1 MEVSVTPVML
11 EAIVTLATKRTMLE
25 RDKEALETIVVGS
38 SHGDCAFNPA
48 FFDRSFNLCSS
59 SQDLKHSYG
68 LYRQACKVA
77 SNLKRVV
84 VFYSVFSP
92 DFFLEKV
99 KSEKEKCPA
108 LREVFSLDLEYADSE
123 IEALSHTV
131 RGCLGGL
138 SYEAEAGS
146 CSGFTPTQGKFR
158 FPESYGAQR
167 RAQDHMKLNV
177 GNEANAYLMD
187 ILLLAKN
194 QGHEV
199 YVVVPP
205 VRSDYRRCL
214 GEAFSYLFRDV
225 IDIVNVYSMVSPEPK
240 TQLVNFFDDGD
251 FRDDHFGDYDH
262 LLPTGQ
268 GTELLTTKLRKM
280 IVGD

>member
-1 MEVSVTPVML
+1 MEVTVTPVMY
-11 EAIVTLATKRTMLE
+11 EAIVTLTTKRTMLE
-25 RDKEALETIVVGS
+25 RDKDALETIIVGS

-48 FFDRSFNLCSS
+48 FFERSFNLCSS

-84 VFYSVFSP
+84 IFYSVFSP
-92 DFFLEKV
+92 DFFLERV

-108 LREVFSLDLEYADSE
+108 LREVFSLDLEYDDPD
-123 IEALSHTV
+123 IDALSQMV
-131 RGCLGGL
+131 RGRLGGL

-158 FPESYGAQR
+158 FPETYGAQR
-167 RAQDHMKLNV
+167 RAHDHMKLNV

-194 QGHEV
+194 QGHDV

-205 VRSDYRRCL
+205 VRSDYMRCL
-214 GEAFSYLFRDV
+214 GESYAYLFRDV

-240 TQLVNFFDDGD
+240 TQLINFFEDGD
-251 FRDDHFGDYDH
+251 FQDHHFGDYDH
-262 LLPTGQ
+262 LLPTGE
-268 GTELLTTKLRKM
+268 GTELLTTKLRT
-280 IVGD
+280 IILGD